1 MGYLPLYGRLLCGA
15 ARTGP
20 VFGERP
26 WPPLIKVNGG
36 NNAYCLIP
44 GTIPLSVPPVVTIER
59 RTAVL
64 GDTGDVTQ
72 FSSSDDNNG
81 TDFSIVFIFNKNL

>member
-1 MGYLPLYGRLLCGA
+1 MGYLPLYGRLLCRA

-20 VFGERP
+20 FFGERS

-44 GTIPLSVPPVVTIER
+44 GTIPLSVPTVVTIKR

-72 FSSSDDNNG
+72 FGSSADING
-81 TDFSIVFIFNKNL
+81 TAFSIFIFLQKN